1 MSISKSASY
10 LGGKIIA
17 LWAER
22 EPTYSFAVKLREAAS
37 ALRAVTLPNSV
48 TVEYVPQYE
57 FHIT

>member
-1 MSISKSASY
+1 MSIATSAPY

-17 LWAER
+17 LRAER
-22 EPTYSFAVKLREAAS
+22 EPTYSFAVKLREVES
-37 ALRAVTLPNSV
+37 ALRALTLPNSV